1 MDIMPT
7 CFELA
12 GASYPV
18 QYKGHKLT
26 TLDGKSL
33 APVLAG
39 SKRKEHEKV
48 FFEHMGGRA
57 VRMGNW
63 KLVALKGE
71 PWRLYNL
78 AEDRTETNDLAAEHP
93 DRIQTMSAEWDKW
106 AGRVGL

>member
-7 CFELA
+7 CLELA
-12 GASYPV
+12 GARYPA

-26 TLDGKSL
+26 ALDGKSL
-33 APVLAG
+33 VPVLAG
-39 SKRKEHEKV
+39 GKRKEHEKV

-57 VRMGNW
+57 VRMDNW

-71 PWRLYNL
+71 SWRLYNL
-78 AEDRTETNDLAAEHP
+78 AKDRTETNDLAEKHP
-93 DRIQTMSAEWDKW
+93 DRVQMMSAEWEKW